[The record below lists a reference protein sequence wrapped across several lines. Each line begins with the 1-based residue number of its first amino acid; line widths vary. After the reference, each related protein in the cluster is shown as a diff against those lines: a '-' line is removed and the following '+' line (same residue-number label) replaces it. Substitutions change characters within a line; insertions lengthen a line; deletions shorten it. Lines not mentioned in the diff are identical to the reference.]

1 MQNEVRSLLCFHDTL
16 LLTPTFFHCCCI
28 HTIFLVPFYGAT
40 AVPLSRVVVV
50 VVLLWTSACGGSQW
64 RMGLTFFKCFLFSH
78 SLYTLHCVPPLPP
91 KMRISLW
98 IWTLYNTIFL
108 EPIQNTTRNVI
119 SIASA
124 VFTARRY
131 AIAIYSVVVCIC
143 VSACVC
149 LSVCHTPV

>member
-64 RMGLTFFKCFLFSH
+64 RMGLTFFKCFLFNEV
-78 SLYTLHCVPPLPP
+78 LNGWKWKT
-91 KMRISLW
+91 
-98 IWTLYNTIFL
+98 
-108 EPIQNTTRNVI
+108 VI
-119 SIASA
+119 SMIMTKVKEKLNCTSDLCLMHDIWVQAGQQNGPIANLAIMA
-124 VFTARRY
+124 VAFGCRLRHFTTDNCM
-131 AIAIYSVVVCIC
+131 IS
-143 VSACVC
+143 
-149 LSVCHTPV
+149 